1 MIRIL
6 LLLLCVSPMSLVTA
20 DEPHSGLDRDG
31 FDRNIR
37 PQDDLFL
44 HVNGRWLMS
53 TDIPADKSN
62 YGSFTKLDDEA
73 RQNIRL
79 IIEEAVEKSATL
91 SDPVTRKVGDFYRS
105 YMDEQTIEARGI
117 SPLNEAL
124 GTIDQLDSAEDVVG
138 FFAEA
143 GIYGV
148 GGPIGFYIGVDDR
161 DSSRYVTHLIQSGLT
176 LPDRDYYLSDR
187 EDHAAARAAL
197 GVYINRLFE
206 LADLTVADDA
216 ADRIIALE
224 KSLAEI
230 QWSRTELRNAEKRY
244 NLFKVADL
252 PTISASLPW
261 KAFLEKSGVPDIQ
274 DVNVVTPSY
283 FEKLMD
289 AGHSAGLETW
299 QLYAKFRV
307 LDAAAE
313 YLPRGFVDASF
324 ELHDRAI
331 SGVPE
336 QKPRW
341 KRAVDAT
348 SGAGA
353 GDFGVLGEPL
363 GQLYV
368 RRHFPPE
375 SRRRMQE
382 LVGNLMAAYEA
393 SLQDLPWMTQKT
405 REQALDK
412 LHKITP
418 KIGYPDE
425 WRDYSGLE
433 IKADDLLGNIA
444 RSRYFE
450 HFYQVNRLNEAVNR
464 AEWGMTPQTVNAY
477 YNPSL
482 NEIVFP
488 AAILQPP
495 FFDATADDA
504 VNYGGIGAVIGHE
517 ISHGF
522 DDEGSKYDGDGNLKN
537 WWTDEDRKAF
547 EELTT
552 RLIAQF
558 EQYEPLPGQKLNGK
572 LTLGENIADLS
583 GMSIALKAY
592 MISLGDFGGRKL
604 DGYTPAQRYFLGWSQ
619 IWRRKY
625 RDDEMARR
633 ILIDPHSP
641 SAYRA
646 NGPVINLDAFHEAF
660 GVKPGDKLWKPPA
673 ERIRIW

>member
-1 MIRIL
+1 MKRGL
-6 LLLLCVSPMSLVTA
+6 LALLVGCCLPVLA
-20 DEPHSGLDRDG
+20 DEPYSGLDIDN
-31 FDRNIR
+31 FDRTVR

-44 HVNGRWLMS
+44 HVNGRWLLS
-53 TDIPADKSN
+53 TEIPADKSN
-62 YGSFTKLDDEA
+62 YGSFTQLDDEA
-73 RQNIRL
+73 RENIRL
-79 IIEEAVEKSATL
+79 IIEEAVEQSAT
-91 SDPVTRKVGDFYRS
+91 SNDPITQKVGDFYRS
-105 YMDEQTIEARGI
+105 YMDEETISTRGI
-117 SPLNEAL
+117 KPLAGMLETAR
-124 GTIDQLDSAEDVVG
+124 QMQSAEDVLR
-138 FFAEA
+138 FFATA
-143 GIYGV
+143 GITGV
-148 GGPIGFYIGVDDR
+148 GGPVGFFIGVDDR
-161 DSSRYVTHLIQSGLT
+161 NSSRYVVHLIQSGLT

-187 EDHAAARAAL
+187 EDHAAAREAL
-197 GVYINRLFE
+197 KIYIDRLFE
-206 LADLTVADDA
+206 LAGIA
-216 ADRIIALE
+216 APEEAAEMIIELE
-224 KSLAEI
+224 RSLAEI
-230 QWSRTELRNAEKRY
+230 QWSRTEMRNAEKRY
-244 NLFKVADL
+244 NLYAVEDL
-252 PTISASLPW
+252 PKLSARLPW
-261 KAFLEKSGVPDIQ
+261 NVFLEASGVPDVAE
-274 DVNVVTPSY
+274 VNVVTPSY
-283 FEKLMD
+283 FERLMEV
-289 AGHSAGLETW
+289 GENAGLETW
-299 QLYAKFRV
+299 ILYAQYRV
-307 LDAAAE
+307 LDSAAE
-313 YLPRGFVDASF
+313 YLPKEFADASF

-382 LVGNLMAAYEA
+382 LVNNLMQAYES
-393 SLQDLPWMTQKT
+393 SLQDLPWMTQAT
-405 REQALDK
+405 RAKALEK
-412 LHKITP
+412 ISKITT
-418 KIGYPDE
+418 KIGYPDQ
-425 WRDYSGLE
+425 WRDFSELE
-433 IKADDLLGNIA
+433 IHAGDLLGNIA
-444 RSRYFE
+444 RSRRFE
-450 HFYQVNRLNEAVNR
+450 HFYQVNRLNDAVNR
-464 AEWGMTPQTVNAY
+464 DEWGMTPQTVNAY

-537 WWTDEDRKAF
+537 WWTEEDRKSF
-547 EELTT
+547 EELTS

-558 EQYEPLPGQKLNGK
+558 AAYEPLPGQKLNGK

-592 MISLGDFGGRKL
+592 MISLGDKGGKDL
-604 DGYTPAQRYFLGWSQ
+604 DGYTPTQRYFLGWSQ

-633 ILIDPHSP
+633 LLIDPHSP

-646 NGPVINLDAFHEAF
+646 NGPVTNLDAFHTAF

>member
-1 MIRIL
+1 MKRGL
-6 LLLLCVSPMSLVTA
+6 LALLVGCCLPVLA
-20 DEPHSGLDRDG
+20 DEPYSGLDIDN
-31 FDRNIR
+31 FDRTVR

-44 HVNGRWLMS
+44 HVNGRWLLS
-53 TDIPADKSN
+53 TEIPADKSN
-62 YGSFTKLDDEA
+62 YGSFTQLDDEA
-73 RQNIRL
+73 RENIRL
-79 IIEEAVEKSATL
+79 IIEEAVEQSAT
-91 SDPVTRKVGDFYRS
+91 SNDPITQKVGDFYRS
-105 YMDEQTIEARGI
+105 YMDEETISTRGI
-117 SPLNEAL
+117 KPLAGMLETAR
-124 GTIDQLDSAEDVVG
+124 QMQSAEDVLR
-138 FFAEA
+138 FFATA
-143 GIYGV
+143 GITGV
-148 GGPIGFYIGVDDR
+148 GGPVGFFIGVDDR
-161 DSSRYVTHLIQSGLT
+161 NSSRYVVHLIQSGLT

-187 EDHAAARAAL
+187 EDHAAAREAL
-197 GVYINRLFE
+197 KIYIDRLFE
-206 LADLTVADDA
+206 LAGIA
-216 ADRIIALE
+216 APEEAAEMIIKLE
-224 KSLAEI
+224 RSLAEI
-230 QWSRTELRNAEKRY
+230 QWSRTEMRNAEKRY
-244 NLFKVADL
+244 NLYAVEDL
-252 PTISASLPW
+252 PKLSAQLPW
-261 KAFLEKSGVPDIQ
+261 NVFLEASGVPDVAE
-274 DVNVVTPSY
+274 VNVVTPSY
-283 FEKLMD
+283 FERLMEV
-289 AGHSAGLETW
+289 GENAGLETW
-299 QLYAKFRV
+299 ILYAQYRV
-307 LDAAAE
+307 LDSAAE
-313 YLPRGFVDASF
+313 YLPKEFADASF

-382 LVGNLMAAYEA
+382 LVNNLMQAYES
-393 SLQDLPWMTQKT
+393 SLQDLPWMTQAT
-405 REQALDK
+405 RAKALEK
-412 LHKITP
+412 ISKITT
-418 KIGYPDE
+418 KIGYPDQ
-425 WRDYSGLE
+425 WRDFSELE
-433 IKADDLLGNIA
+433 IHAGDLLGNIA
-444 RSRYFE
+444 RSRRFE
-450 HFYQVNRLNEAVNR
+450 HFYQVNRLNDAVNR
-464 AEWGMTPQTVNAY
+464 DEWGMTPQTVNAY

-537 WWTDEDRKAF
+537 WWTEEDRKSF
-547 EELTT
+547 EELTS

-558 EQYEPLPGQKLNGK
+558 AAYEPLPGQKLNGK

-592 MISLGDFGGRKL
+592 MISLGDKGGKDL
-604 DGYTPAQRYFLGWSQ
+604 DGYTPTQRYFLGWSQ

-633 ILIDPHSP
+633 LLIDPHSP

-646 NGPVINLDAFHEAF
+646 NGPVTNLDAFHTAF